1 MDGLK
6 FHQAGLVA
14 IIWLR
19 YKIMALKTKRAIVSL
34 ISLSLLV
41 NLILG
46 IYLVQVK
53 TNCKA
58 KIKMYSDEIQDLSGD
73 VDYYKDQYKR
83 YLELSEE
90 LQNQL
95 GVYCDR

>member
-1 MDGLK
+1 MT
-6 FHQAGLVA
+6 
-14 IIWLR
+14 
-19 YKIMALKTKRAIVSL
+19 LKTKRAIVSL
-34 ISLSLLV
+34 ISLSLLINIV
-41 NLILG
+41 LG
-46 IYLVQVK
+46 IYAVQLK
-53 TNCKA
+53 RNYDA